1 MEFRDNKSV
10 DICRIALKM
19 SISSREEEKRLR
31 NAYKE
36 SDAFPSP
43 QWEISLAERG
53 DLLPR
58 QYFSQPDKY
67 TSFP

>member
-1 MEFRDNKSV
+1 MGFSLRAD
-10 DICRIALKM
+10 
-19 SISSREEEKRLR
+19 EKRLR

-36 SDAFPSP
+36 SNAFPSP

-58 QYFSQPDKY
+58 QYFSQPNKY
-67 TSFP
+67 PSFP